1 MNRYTQYMYSYPHK
15 TAYGP
20 LSGIALSDYKKYLT
34 GPGHSLYLHVP
45 FCQSKCGYCNLFSLT
60 GQKKETMDGYLDAVE
75 RQIRQYKDIL
85 SETGTCF
92 SDLTIGGGTPL
103 LFSREQLRR
112 MFDLIFSKLDFQ
124 KERQVIIETA
134 PNQTTREKL
143 EVLKEA
149 GVTRISM
156 GIQSFLDSE
165 LETLGRK
172 HRADQARSA
181 LCLLKEMDFPCL
193 NLDFI
198 YGIPGQTEASFMD
211 SLKEALTFEPDEL
224 FLYPLYVRR
233 GVAME
238 KSLREGTVLDGEQA
252 FSQYRRARE
261 ILLSAGFRQ
270 DSMRRFVKAEKKRDY
285 EACGF
290 GTSLALGC
298 GGRSYLGNLHF
309 CTPYGVTVSQCQT
322 ELKNYMETEDFTRIR
337 HGILLS
343 EEEIKRRHLIRHLF
357 IRPGL
362 SLKDYREH
370 FQGEAVEEFSLLKDW
385 IEEGYLELVKEEN
398 PKGDTEELLSLTEEG
413 MGLSDFLGPKLI
425 SCQVQKKMEEWGMDH
440 GKTDRAIPGDFKKL

>member
-15 TAYGP
+15 TAYGS
-20 LSGIALSDYKKYLT
+20 LSGITLFDYKEYLA
-34 GPGHSLYLHVP
+34 GPGHSLYVHVP

-60 GQKKETMDGYLDAVE
+60 GQKKETRDEYLDAIE
-75 RQIRQYKDIL
+75 RQIRQYKEIL
-85 SETGTCF
+85 SQAGTCF
-92 SDLTIGGGTPL
+92 SDLTVGGGTPL
-103 LFSREQLRR
+103 LLGREQLKR
-112 MFDLIFSKLDFQ
+112 MFDLIFSELDFQ
-124 KERQVIIETA
+124 KERQIIIETA

-149 GVTRISM
+149 GVTRVSM
-156 GIQSFLDSE
+156 GIQSFIDSE
-165 LETLGRK
+165 LETLNRR
-172 HRADQARSA
+172 HRGEQARKA

-198 YGIPGQTEASFMD
+198 YGIPGQTKD
-211 SLKEALTFEPDEL
+211 SLMASLTEALTFEPDEI

-238 KSLREGTVLDGEQA
+238 KSLKEGMVLDEEQA
-252 FSQYRRARE
+252 FPQYKEARDM
-261 ILLSAGFRQ
+261 LLSAGFRQ

-285 EACGF
+285 ETCGL

-309 CTPYGVTVSQCQT
+309 CTPYGVTISQCER
-322 ELKNYMETEDFTRIR
+322 ELKNYMETEDFTRIC

-343 EEEIKRRHLIRHLF
+343 EEEMKRRYLIRHLF

-362 SLKDYREH
+362 SIRDYRER
-370 FQGEAVEEFSLLKDW
+370 FQGEALEDFSILKDW
-385 IEEGYLELVKEEN
+385 IDEGYLELVKEKN
-398 PKGDTEELLSLTEEG
+398 LKGGEEFLSLTEEG

-425 SCQVQKKMEEWGMDH
+425 SRQVQKKMEEWGMDH
-440 GKTDRAIPGDFKKL
+440 GKTDSFIPGDFKKL

>member
-1 MNRYTQYMYSYPHK
+1 M
-15 TAYGP
+15 
-20 LSGIALSDYKKYLT
+20 
-34 GPGHSLYLHVP
+34 
-45 FCQSKCGYCNLFSLT
+45 
-60 GQKKETMDGYLDAVE
+60 
-75 RQIRQYKDIL
+75 
-85 SETGTCF
+85 
-92 SDLTIGGGTPL
+92 
-103 LFSREQLRR
+103 
-112 MFDLIFSKLDFQ
+112 
-124 KERQVIIETA
+124 
-134 PNQTTREKL
+134 
-143 EVLKEA
+143 
-149 GVTRISM
+149 
-156 GIQSFLDSE
+156 
-165 LETLGRK
+165 
-172 HRADQARSA
+172 
-181 LCLLKEMDFPCL
+181 
-193 NLDFI
+193 
-198 YGIPGQTEASFMD
+198 
-211 SLKEALTFEPDEL
+211 
-224 FLYPLYVRR
+224 
-233 GVAME
+233 
-238 KSLREGTVLDGEQA
+238 LDGEQA

>member
-34 GPGHSLYLHVP
+34 GPGRSLYLHVP

-75 RQIRQYKDIL
+75 RQIRQYKEIL

-156 GIQSFLDSE
+156 GIQSFFDSE

-224 FLYPLYVRR
+224 F
-233 GVAME
+233 
-238 KSLREGTVLDGEQA
+238 
-252 FSQYRRARE
+252 
-261 ILLSAGFRQ
+261 
-270 DSMRRFVKAEKKRDY
+270 
-285 EACGF
+285 
-290 GTSLALGC
+290 
-298 GGRSYLGNLHF
+298 
-309 CTPYGVTVSQCQT
+309 
-322 ELKNYMETEDFTRIR
+322 
-337 HGILLS
+337 
-343 EEEIKRRHLIRHLF
+343 
-357 IRPGL
+357 
-362 SLKDYREH
+362 
-370 FQGEAVEEFSLLKDW
+370 
-385 IEEGYLELVKEEN
+385 
-398 PKGDTEELLSLTEEG
+398 
-413 MGLSDFLGPKLI
+413 
-425 SCQVQKKMEEWGMDH
+425 
-440 GKTDRAIPGDFKKL
+440 